1 MKKLIHTLF
10 IPLFFLSCATYK
22 PQVNKKIYESIVF
35 VKKPAVE
42 NYEDIQKAYIDL
54 FEAYEKNL
62 NLLNFLNKSYN

>member
-1 MKKLIHTLF
+1 M
-10 IPLFFLSCATYK
+10 
-22 PQVNKKIYESIVF
+22 NKKIYESIVF

-62 NLLNFLNKSYN
+62 NLLNFLKKSYK